1 MERGL
6 RAARTACS
14 KERPLFSQAI
24 PARDSK
30 AKIVNHLITEVKNVV
45 YFIHQAL
52 LRLAMQLS
60 RTMIHRIAKN
70 CLEIREML
78 RTDNANV

>member
-6 RAARTACS
+6 RGARTACS
-14 KERPLFSQAI
+14 EERPLFSQAI
-24 PARDSK
+24 PARDSN
-30 AKIVNHLITEVKNVV
+30 AKIVNHIVTAAKKKVV

-60 RTMIHRIAKN
+60 SNYNT
-70 CLEIREML
+70 
-78 RTDNANV
+78 